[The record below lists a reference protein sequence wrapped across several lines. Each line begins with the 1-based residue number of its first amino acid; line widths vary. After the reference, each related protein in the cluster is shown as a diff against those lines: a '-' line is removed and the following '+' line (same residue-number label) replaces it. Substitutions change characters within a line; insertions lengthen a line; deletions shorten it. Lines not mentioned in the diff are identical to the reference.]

1 MFGFSTL
8 MIHTKLLDKNNE
20 NNNLIFSENL
30 YKGACVKIKN
40 SNKTFQVIG
49 LNRGKEICWVREWPF
64 ACNSKKTF
72 ALEIS
77 QITLQIFCSN
87 NSSEKNK
94 QLWNIKKSCFINIY
108 YFNFFFTEFLR
119 LKKNI

>member
-1 MFGFSTL
+1 
-8 MIHTKLLDKNNE
+8 MIHSKILDNKNE
-20 NNNLIFSENL
+20 NNNLILSEKL

-49 LNRGKEICWVREWPF
+49 LNIVKEICWVREWPF

-77 QITLQIFCSN
+77 QITFQTFCSN
-87 NSSEKNK
+87 TSEKLSNYE
-94 QLWNIKKSCFINIY
+94 I
-108 YFNFFFTEFLR
+108 
-119 LKKNI
+119 

>member
-1 MFGFSTL
+1 MYLVLAPL
-8 MIHTKLLDKNNE
+8 MIQSKILDNKNQKDI
-20 NNNLIFSENL
+20 LICSEKL

-49 LNRGKEICWVREWPF
+49 INIDKKICWVREWPF
-64 ACNSKKTF
+64 AFNSKKTF

-87 NSSEKNK
+87 QSSE
-94 QLWNIKKSCFINIY
+94 
-108 YFNFFFTEFLR
+108 
-119 LKKNI
+119 

>member
-1 MFGFSTL
+1 
-8 MIHTKLLDKNNE
+8 MIHSKLLDSEN
-20 NNNLIFSENL
+20 NNNLISSENL

-49 LNRGKEICWVREWPF
+49 LNISKEICWVREWPF

-87 NSSEKNK
+87 NSLEQSSNYE
-94 QLWNIKKSCFINIY
+94 I
-108 YFNFFFTEFLR
+108 
-119 LKKNI
+119 